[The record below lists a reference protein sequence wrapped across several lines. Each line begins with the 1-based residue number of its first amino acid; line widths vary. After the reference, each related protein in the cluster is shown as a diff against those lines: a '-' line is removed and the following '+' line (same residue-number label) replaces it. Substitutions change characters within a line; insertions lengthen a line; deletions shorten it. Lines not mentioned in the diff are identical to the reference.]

1 MISLPSF
8 IKLGCAIFIGVLTVS
23 GCLGTREWA
32 YPPPPDRTYLNIG
45 IIRSGGNALPAKL
58 VVLPLEDLRG
68 NEMKENYEKVAIPL
82 VSHGVSTF
90 DRPETIVDPEEI
102 DELFFDPPK
111 DFAMA
116 LANEIREANIFSTV
130 VFSDGETRLLPS
142 DYVLRGHLY
151 STKWERRLTTYG
163 LGPLGTVFWMVGL
176 PMGET
181 TTEVEM
187 DLRLTSAGDPSQ
199 VLWSFAMD
207 FQGAGI
213 DGAYYGLE
221 DSVQSYPVAL
231 QDALGSA
238 IEDLAKKLK
247 IRIPVQ

>member
-8 IKLGCAIFIGVLTVS
+8 IKLGCAIFIGVFAVS
-23 GCLGTREWA
+23 GCLGTRDWT
-32 YPPPPDRTYLNIG
+32 YPPPPDEAYLS
-45 IIRSGGNALPAKL
+45 IRGKNPLPAKL

-102 DELFFDPPK
+102 DELFFDPPR
-111 DFAMA
+111 DFALA

-130 VFSDGETRLLPS
+130 AFSNEKNPPPS
-142 DYVLRGHLY
+142 DYVLHGRLY

-213 DGAYYGLE
+213 DGAYFGLE

>member
-8 IKLGCAIFIGVLTVS
+8 IKLGCAIFIGVFTVS

-102 DELFFDPPK
+102 DELFFDPPG
-111 DFAMA
+111 
-116 LANEIREANIFSTV
+116 IR
-130 VFSDGETRLLPS
+130 
-142 DYVLRGHLY
+142 
-151 STKWERRLTTYG
+151 
-163 LGPLGTVFWMVGL
+163 LGPFKA
-176 PMGET
+176 PSSPPET
-181 TTEVEM
+181 PHP
-187 DLRLTSAGDPSQ
+187 RNSIPFSFSA
-199 VLWSFAMD
+199 VVRF
-207 FQGAGI
+207 
-213 DGAYYGLE
+213 
-221 DSVQSYPVAL
+221 
-231 QDALGSA
+231 
-238 IEDLAKKLK
+238 
-247 IRIPVQ
+247 

>member
-1 MISLPSF
+1 MVPLPSF
-8 IKLGCAIFIGVLTVS
+8 IKLNCVLFVGVLAVS
-23 GCLGTREWA
+23 GCLGTRDWA

-68 NEMKENYEKVAIPL
+68 NEIKDNYDKVAIPL
-82 VSHGVSTF
+82 VSHSVSTF
-90 DRPETIVDPEEI
+90 DRPETIADPEEI

-130 VFSDGETRLLPS
+130 AFSNEKNPPPS
-142 DYVLRGHLY
+142 DYVLHGRLY

-199 VLWSFAMD
+199 VLWSFAMN